1 MNLPSQGWS
10 AGAEVI
16 YRPAPHRL
24 PVKVGITA
32 RPDRDDALEVVR
44 RVLDHL
50 STADRADAVDEILV
64 EAACAKRFGEGAVQS
79 APLEA
84 MDDLDALVAVGGD
97 GTILYTLQ
105 RTNGPL
111 LGIRIGHLGFLAELT
126 PEEMEAGLDRLLAG
140 DYFVEERSR
149 IATTLNGERLPDATN
164 EAVIK
169 TARISK
175 MVRLEIFADDERVE
189 QVRAD
194 GLIVATPTGSTSYA
208 LSAGGPIVDP
218 EMEAMVLVPIA
229 PFKLGS
235 RPVVFPGDKTVRV
248 DLLDEDKPAILTIDG
263 QHDAD
268 VAFGDELT
276 FTLSDSPARFIRFEA
291 SFYRRVREYLVD

>member
-1 MNLPSQGWS
+1 MNLSSRGRPT
-10 AGAEVI
+10 AAEVI

-24 PVKVGITA
+24 FVRLGITA

-44 RVLDHL
+44 RVLAHL
-50 STADRADAVDEILV
+50 DDRSDAVDDVVV
-64 EAACAKRFGEGAVQS
+64 EAGCAKRFDETAVQ
-79 APLEA
+79 AATLEE

-105 RTNGPL
+105 RTTAPL
-111 LGIRIGHLGFLAELT
+111 LGVRIGHLGFLAELT
-126 PEEMEAGLDRLLAG
+126 PEELAGGLDRVLSG
-140 DYFVEERSR
+140 DYFVEERAR
-149 IATTLNGERLPDATN
+149 VATTLAGARQPDATN
-164 EAVIK
+164 EAVVK
-169 TARISK
+169 TSRISK

-235 RPVVFPGDKTVRV
+235 RPVVLPGDKTVRV
-248 DLLDEDKPAILTIDG
+248 DLLDEGKPAMLTIDG
-263 QHDAD
+263 QHDAE
-268 VAFGDELT
+268 VAYGDDLT
-276 FTLSDSPARFIRFEA
+276 FTLSETPARFIRFEA